1 MLGNVATTGKLRAM
15 LMATME
21 SVISGK
27 MDVHQASAVV
37 KVAAQINVSLIAEA
51 QIAKIKFLVNKEMDE
66 IGTLPIEDERQ
77 KLSQTIEH

>member
-1 MLGNVATTGKLRAM
+1 MLENVATTGKLRAM

-21 SVISGK
+21 SIISGK
-27 MDVHQASAVV
+27 MDAHQAHAIV

-51 QIAKIKFLVNKEMDE
+51 QIAKLKFLVNKEIDE

-77 KLSQTIEH
+77 KASTIEH